1 MSASIKSPPSGILY
15 LVGTPIG
22 NLKDITLR
30 ALEVLKEVDLV
41 AAEDTRVAKKLLF
54 HFQIDKPVISYHE
67 YSLAIREDE
76 ILQQVLGGRKVALV
90 TDAGM
95 PGVSDPGEKILRS
108 ALQKNIDVQ
117 VIPGPSA
124 LLTALV
130 LSGISTERFSFEGF
144 LPREGKQRRRLLER
158 FKDEHR
164 TLIFYEAPHR
174 ILETLEDIKA
184 ILGNRRVAVCRE
196 LTKRFEEVI
205 RGRVDEVQE
214 TLSAKKEIKGEITLV
229 VEASPEPEHPR
240 ESADAEQ
247 MEKELHQLILS
258 GMPPSAA
265 SRLIAEKY
273 NVSKKEIYSRAIGY
287 KESLED

>member
-1 MSASIKSPPSGILY
+1 M
-15 LVGTPIG
+15 
-22 NLKDITLR
+22 
-30 ALEVLKEVDLV
+30 LKEVDLV

-76 ILQQVLGGRKVALV
+76 ILQQVLSGRKVALI

-108 ALQKNIDVQ
+108 ALQKNIEVQ

-144 LPREGKQRRRLLER
+144 LPREGKQRRRLLDRLKE
-158 FKDEHR
+158 EHR

-205 RGRVDEVQE
+205 RGRVDEVRE

-229 VEASPEPEHPR
+229 VEASLDPEQPR
-240 ESADAEQ
+240 ESIDAES

-265 SRLIAEKY
+265 SRLMAEKY

-287 KESLED
+287 KERLED

>member
-1 MSASIKSPPSGILY
+1 M
-15 LVGTPIG
+15 GTPIG

-30 ALEVLKEVDLV
+30 ALEVLKEADLV

-95 PGVSDPGEKILRS
+95 PGISDPGEKILQS
-108 ALQKNIDVQ
+108 ALQKNIEVQ

-124 LLTALV
+124 LVTALV

-144 LPREGKQRRRLLER
+144 LPREGKQRRRLLDK
-158 FKDEHR
+158 FKDERR

-174 ILETLEDIKA
+174 IMESLDDMGA

-205 RGRVDEVQE
+205 RGTVKEVK
-214 TLSAKKEIKGEITLV
+214 TLLSAKKEIKGEITLV
-229 VEASPEPEHPR
+229 VEGSSSGEPQRDHLDE
-240 ESADAEQ
+240 ELLDAELQ
-247 MEKELHQLILS
+247 QLIKTGTS
-258 GMPPSAA
+258 PSEA
-265 SRLIAEKY
+265 SRQLAEKY
-273 NVSKKEIYSRAIGY
+273 RVSKREIYSKAIGY
-287 KESLED
+287 KKSLEN

>member
-76 ILQQVLGGRKVALV
+76 ILQQVLSGRKVALI

-108 ALQKNIDVQ
+108 ALQKNIEVQ

-144 LPREGKQRRRLLER
+144 LPREGKQRRRLLDRLKE
-158 FKDEHR
+158 EHR

-205 RGRVDEVQE
+205 RGRVDEVRE

-229 VEASPEPEHPR
+229 VEASLDPEQPR
-240 ESADAEQ
+240 ESIDAES

-265 SRLIAEKY
+265 SRLMAEKY

-287 KESLED
+287 KERLED

>member
-1 MSASIKSPPSGILY
+1 M
-15 LVGTPIG
+15 GTPIG

-76 ILQQVLGGRKVALV
+76 ILQQVLSGRKVALV

-108 ALQKNIDVQ
+108 ALRKNIEVQ

-144 LPREGKQRRRLLER
+144 LPREGKQRRRLLDRLKE
-158 FKDEHR
+158 EHR

-174 ILETLEDIKA
+174 IQETLDDIEA
-184 ILGNRRVAVCRE
+184 ILGNRRIAVCRE

-205 RGRVDEVQE
+205 RGTVDEVRK

-229 VEASPEPEHPR
+229 VEASLDSEHPR
-240 ESADAEQ
+240 ESIDAES

-265 SRLIAEKY
+265 SKLIADKY
-273 NVSKKEIYSRAIGY
+273 NIAKKEIYSKAIGY